1 MSEAKEMAVDYFPSL
16 EVLPYEE
23 NPPSDELVGQR
34 FAILERLSKG
44 ERIVLVTS
52 LAAILYRISSPKD
65 MLTIKVLIED
75 TLSRD
80 SLLEDLVMIGYER
93 AGMTYDRGDFSC
105 RGGIVDVF
113 PISAEYPVRIEF
125 FGDTIESIR
134 QFDPD
139 TQRSIG
145 FLNEVEIFPRQEA
158 AEKTSSIFDYLPDDC
173 LVIIDDKTT
182 IEQEFTRLKGETESL
197 YQEAHHGQMLSPPDQ
212 IMLKLEDI
220 LHHQQMLYLNTDNC
234 GDKECLIPT
243 FPSPSSGGKLDPL
256 MQKLKEYTENGY
268 TIVLSVNYQGQA
280 QRLQELLKEHG
291 LEGVL
296 ESDTESEMV
305 SGGIFIVVS
314 SIICGF
320 DIPELRLLLMSDKE
334 IFGKSGILHRRRFS
348 RLTKNVPIESFM
360 ELNTGDF
367 VVHIHHG
374 IGTYLGITTTTVEG
388 KNRDFLLIK
397 YAQEDRLYVPVDQLG
412 LIHKYIGDKDS
423 PPQICRLHDKGWKR
437 TKERVQKA
445 IESMSK
451 ELVEIYAARKALHG
465 HVFSGDTTWQ
475 YEFESG
481 FVYEET
487 PDQIRAIEEI
497 KKDMESSVPMD
508 RLVCGDVGYG
518 KTEVA
523 IRAAF
528 KAVMDGKQVAVL
540 VPTTILAFQHYST
553 FIERFIGFPVNIQ
566 MLSRFKGP
574 KEQKEIVSDIINGK
588 VDIII
593 GTHRLLQK
601 DVSFANM
608 GLVIIDEEHKFGV
621 KHKERMKSYRK
632 LVDVLTLTATPIPRT
647 LHFSLCGLRDISII
661 HTPPPGRLPIKT
673 IITPFS
679 PEVIREAVLREMDRG
694 GQVFFVHNQVKS
706 IPWILEQL
714 NKIIPEARVVAAHG
728 QMDEQE
734 LSTAIL
740 NFMEKKFDILL
751 ASAIIESGL
760 DMP

>member
-1 MSEAKEMAVDYFPSL
+1 LEKAFSYSGAGVSISGLSGSSKAYLLAGFFVHFGHLRQLNRSVLIINPRIHEAEQLYEDLQAFCQNSTKSTNSTKSKKNLSEAKEMVMDYFPSL

-145 FLNEVEIFPRQEA
+145 FLNKVEIFPRQEI
-158 AEKTSSIFDYLPDDC
+158 AEKTSSIFDYLSDNC
-173 LVIIDDKTT
+173 LIIIDEKIV
-182 IEQEFTRLKGETESL
+182 IEQEFMRLRQETESL
-197 YQEAHHGQMLSPPDQ
+197 YQEACHGQQLPSPDQ

-220 LHHQQMLYLNTDNC
+220 LRHQQMLYLNAANC
-234 GDKECLIPT
+234 GDRDFFIPT
-243 FPSPSSGGKLDPL
+243 FPSPSSDGKLEPL
-256 MQKLKEYTENGY
+256 MQKLKEYMENGY

-291 LEGVL
+291 LEAGMDIK
-296 ESDTESEMV
+296 STIV
-305 SGGIFIVVS
+305 SGIFIVVS

-320 DIPELRLLLMSDKE
+320 DLPELRLLLMSDKE

-388 KNRDFLLIK
+388 KNRDFLLIE
-397 YAQEDRLYVPVDQLG
+397 YAQGDRLYVPIDQLG

-423 PPQICRLHDKGWKR
+423 PP
-437 TKERVQKA
+437 
-445 IESMSK
+445 
-451 ELVEIYAARKALHG
+451 
-465 HVFSGDTTWQ
+465 
-475 YEFESG
+475 
-481 FVYEET
+481 
-487 PDQIRAIEEI
+487 
-497 KKDMESSVPMD
+497 
-508 RLVCGDVGYG
+508 
-518 KTEVA
+518 
-523 IRAAF
+523 
-528 KAVMDGKQVAVL
+528 
-540 VPTTILAFQHYST
+540 
-553 FIERFIGFPVNIQ
+553 
-566 MLSRFKGP
+566 
-574 KEQKEIVSDIINGK
+574 
-588 VDIII
+588 
-593 GTHRLLQK
+593 
-601 DVSFANM
+601 
-608 GLVIIDEEHKFGV
+608 
-621 KHKERMKSYRK
+621 
-632 LVDVLTLTATPIPRT
+632 
-647 LHFSLCGLRDISII
+647 
-661 HTPPPGRLPIKT
+661 
-673 IITPFS
+673 
-679 PEVIREAVLREMDRG
+679 
-694 GQVFFVHNQVKS
+694 
-706 IPWILEQL
+706 
-714 NKIIPEARVVAAHG
+714 
-728 QMDEQE
+728 
-734 LSTAIL
+734 
-740 NFMEKKFDILL
+740 
-751 ASAIIESGL
+751 
-760 DMP
+760 